1 MVLFVIVIRVYPC
14 SSVAKELFLRGSWRG
29 AILAGTVVVAAA
41 IVAIVTLRGT
51 LGIPVVQDGS
61 QNPDSIFRKAL
72 GGGDQRVARGPRVW
86 DKETGK
92 LVKEN

>member
-1 MVLFVIVIRVYPC
+1 VFIRVHPWLRVFWYFA
-14 SSVAKELFLRGSWRG
+14 VA
-29 AILAGTVVVAAA
+29 VVVAAA
-41 IVAIVTLRGT
+41 VVAVVALGGT
-51 LGIPVVQDGS
+51 LGVPVVQDGAKDS
-61 QNPDSIFRKAL
+61 DSIFRKAL